1 MTQEEYEDTINTMLR
16 EIYAIVLPLQD
27 AYTNSR
33 DWVIGRGGCI
43 HIKEDVKANTFMPK
57 IRRILKRYADILEL
71 DFCHW
76 NRQGHYISL
85 TIKNR
90 KEIKQ

>member
-1 MTQEEYEDTINTMLR
+1 MTQGEYEDTINTLLG
-16 EIYAIVLPLQD
+16 EVYAIVLPLQD

-33 DWVIGRGGCI
+33 DWAIGRGSCI

-76 NRQGHYISL
+76 DRQGHYISL
-85 TIKNR
+85 TIKDR
-90 KEIKQ
+90 KEIL